1 LKDPGPTRAL
11 AQTLRGSGC
20 EESRVR
26 KTPDEIPDQNGR
38 YDMGAQSINTNVS
51 AMYARQNLSA
61 SQAEL
66 RIAEQR
72 IATGQKVA
80 NAKDNGAIFAIATN
94 QRGTSQA
101 LNAVRESL
109 QRSQS
114 TVDVSSAAAEIV
126 SDLLLQMKEKALA
139 STDAQLNSSSRAAM
153 NSDFVALRDQITKAV
168 NNANFNGANLIKAGA
183 ADVAALADE
192 TGTSLLTVQAQVLA
206 LSGSNVTVTSTTQI
220 NTVTN
225 AKAALS
231 LVNDSIENVSLALAK
246 LGTGSRALATHL
258 TFVGKLQ
265 DAVDAGIG
273 NIVDADLA
281 KESARLQAL
290 QTKEQLG
297 FQALSIANQ
306 GPSQLI
312 NLFR

>member
-1 LKDPGPTRAL
+1 
-11 AQTLRGSGC
+11 
-20 EESRVR
+20 
-26 KTPDEIPDQNGR
+26 
-38 YDMGAQSINTNVS
+38 MGVQSINTNVG
-51 AMYARQNLSA
+51 AMYALQRLNA

-94 QRGTSQA
+94 QRGTSRA
-101 LNAVRESL
+101 LDAVRESL

-139 STDAQLNSSSRAAM
+139 SADAQLNSSSRAAM
-153 NSDFVALRDQITKAV
+153 NSDFIALRDQITKAV

>member
-1 LKDPGPTRAL
+1 
-11 AQTLRGSGC
+11 
-20 EESRVR
+20 
-26 KTPDEIPDQNGR
+26 
-38 YDMGAQSINTNVS
+38 MGAQSINTNVS
-51 AMYARQNLSA
+51 AMYALQNLNA

-66 RIAEQR
+66 RISEQR
-72 IATGQKVA
+72 IATGLKVA

-114 TVDVSSAAAEIV
+114 AVDVSSAAAEIV

-168 NNANFNGANLIKAGA
+168 SNANFNGSNLIKAGA

-192 TGTSLLTVQAQVLA
+192 SGTSLITVRAQVLA
-206 LSGSNVTVTSTTQI
+206 LSGSNVTVTSTTAI
-220 NTVTN
+220 STVSA
-225 AKAALS
+225 AKSALS
-231 LVNDSIENVSLALAK
+231 LVNKSIENVSLALAK

-258 TFVGKLQ
+258 TFVNKLQ

-281 KESARLQAL
+281 KESAKLTAL

-306 GPSQLI
+306 GPGQLI

>member
-1 LKDPGPTRAL
+1 
-11 AQTLRGSGC
+11 
-20 EESRVR
+20 
-26 KTPDEIPDQNGR
+26 
-38 YDMGAQSINTNVS
+38 MGAQSINTNVS
-51 AMYARQNLSA
+51 AMYALQNLNA

-66 RIAEQR
+66 RISEQR
-72 IATGQKVA
+72 IATGLKVA

-94 QRGTSQA
+94 QRGSSQA

-114 TVDVSSAAAEIV
+114 AVDVSSAAAEIV

-139 STDAQLNSSSRAAM
+139 STDAQLNTSSRAAM

-168 NNANFNGANLIKAGA
+168 NNANFNGANLIKTGA
-183 ADVAALADE
+183 ADVAALANE
-192 TGTSLLTVQAQVLA
+192 TGTSLLTVRAQVLA
-206 LSGSNVTVTSTTQI
+206 LSSTNVTVQSTTSI
-220 NTVTN
+220 GTVTR
-225 AKAALS
+225 ARAALS
-231 LVNDSIENVSLALAK
+231 LVNRSIENVSLALAR

-258 TFVGKLQ
+258 TFVNKLQ

-281 KESARLQAL
+281 KESAKLTAL

-306 GPSQLI
+306 GPGQLI

>member
-1 LKDPGPTRAL
+1 
-11 AQTLRGSGC
+11 
-20 EESRVR
+20 
-26 KTPDEIPDQNGR
+26 
-38 YDMGAQSINTNVS
+38 MGAQSINTNVS
-51 AMYARQNLSA
+51 AMYARQNLNA

-139 STDAQLNSSSRAAM
+139 SADAQLNSSSRAAM

-168 NNANFNGANLIKAGA
+168 SNANFNGANLIKAGA

-192 TGTSLLTVQAQVLA
+192 SGTSLLTVRAQVLA
-206 LSGSNVTVTSTTQI
+206 LSGSNVTVTSTTAI
-220 NTVTN
+220 STVSA
-225 AKAALS
+225 AKSALS
-231 LVNDSIENVSLALAK
+231 LVNKSIENVSLALAK

-258 TFVGKLQ
+258 TFVNKLQ

-281 KESARLQAL
+281 KESARLTAL

-306 GPSQLI
+306 GPGQLI